1 MRKVIGNILL
11 IIGLGSFA
19 LMMCSQILDWDIEM
33 KNFALPYVIGLVGG
47 IALRIG
53 DFFKWRAKKHQEGI
67 NEARGNSAN
76 TAGAAQFCPHC
87 GKPLSSKT
95 AFCPHCGK
103 ALD

>member
-33 KNFALPYVIGLVGG
+33 NNFALPYVVGLVGG

-67 NEARGNSAN
+67 EEAMGKYSH
-76 TAGAAQFCPHC
+76 FCPHC
-87 GKPLSSKT
+87 GKGLNANT

-103 ALD
+103 ALN